1 MVYSTATM
9 GTDVLKLN
17 ESGDRQPTL
26 VAEGVCS
33 CCGAPLDP
41 RAYFCIVCAAAYK
54 NVERV
59 LTRSQPAPLNDG
71 DRIRRKVP
79 QAWQLFWTYAILIFT
94 VAVMSFMVFDSSEM
108 VLPSIIGTVL
118 MFGVTLYF
126 SVRYWATLRNTL
138 KTTGLLHWQSYAG
151 LAGMCVLLVI
161 NMLYHGWL
169 QGLTEGEGVGVIE
182 QLHESNLGYW
192 GVVILVA
199 IMPGV
204 TEEIAFRGLLQT
216 WLSVAVRPWRAVIF
230 AAALFAALHCSI
242 ISAPY
247 LFAVG
252 MLLGWVRK
260 ETGGVIPCIFLHA
273 LHNYVVIHYIIG
285 YTG

>member
-1 MVYSTATM
+1 MKM
-9 GTDVLKLN
+9 K
-17 ESGDRQPTL
+17 EPGDRPPAV

-41 RAYFCIVCAAAYK
+41 RAYFCLVCAAAYK

-59 LTRSQPAPLNDG
+59 LTRSQPVPLSDG
-71 DRIRRKVP
+71 DRIQRKVP
-79 QAWQLFWTYAILIFT
+79 QAWQLFWTYAIVIFT
-94 VAVMSFMVFDSSEM
+94 VAMTSYVMFDSSE
-108 VLPSIIGTVL
+108 VVVPSLFATVL
-118 MFGVTLYF
+118 MFGATLFF

-151 LAGMCVLLVI
+151 LAGMGVLLVI
-161 NMLYHGWL
+161 NMLYHGWI
-169 QGLTEGEGVGVIE
+169 QGMVEIEDVGVIQ

-192 GVVILVA
+192 GVVILIA
-199 IMPGV
+199 IMPAM

-216 WLSVAVRPWRAVIF
+216 WLSVAVSPWKSVVF

-242 ISAPY
+242 LSAPY

>member
-1 MVYSTATM
+1 MKM
-9 GTDVLKLN
+9 K
-17 ESGDRQPTL
+17 EPGDRPPAV

-41 RAYFCIVCAAAYK
+41 RAYFCLVCAAAYK

-59 LTRSQPAPLNDG
+59 LTRSQPVPLSDG
-71 DRIRRKVP
+71 DRIQRKVP
-79 QAWQLFWTYAILIFT
+79 QAWQLFWTYAIVIFT
-94 VAVMSFMVFDSSEM
+94 VAMTSYVMFDSSE
-108 VLPSIIGTVL
+108 VVVPSLFATVL
-118 MFGVTLYF
+118 MFGATLFF

-151 LAGMCVLLVI
+151 LAGMGVLLVI
-161 NMLYHGWL
+161 NMLYHGWI
-169 QGLTEGEGVGVIE
+169 QGMVEIEDVGVIQ

-192 GVVILVA
+192 GVVILIA
-199 IMPGV
+199 IMPAM

-216 WLSVAVRPWRAVIF
+216 WLSVAVSPWKSVVF

-242 ISAPY
+242 LSAPY

-273 LHNYVVIHYIIG
+273 LHNYVVIHYII
-285 YTG
+285 